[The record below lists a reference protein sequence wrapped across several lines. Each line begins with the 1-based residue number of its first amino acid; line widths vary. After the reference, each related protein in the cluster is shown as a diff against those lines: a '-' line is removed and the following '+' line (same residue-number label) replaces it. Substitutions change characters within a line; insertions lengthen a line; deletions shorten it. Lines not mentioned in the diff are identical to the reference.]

1 MADEERNPLLRGE
14 GEEEVDPGIKT
25 KTAEIP
31 AGYKAMPVS
40 FLASCAMAATAASTV
55 YAYAHILCHDAS
67 RCADK
72 EKAAYASAV
81 ALATTIAN
89 VCGLVAVGIY
99 QRLPTRGALALWVGL
114 RAGSVVVL
122 SAGGVFLLLP
132 LLHLHSSLPA
142 DSRLQTVLYKSIA
155 LGLSARI
162 LEGLATDNTLHM
174 ALNGLYARAE
184 DQRLVGR
191 MMSASLALYMA
202 GMALSPALAAL
213 LSDFRVS
220 FAAALAVF
228 ALTAVYLAVVGRL
241 GGSGPDK
248 QGEEESN
255 GHDQEGERNRPNNMM
270 SAVMALAQPAL
281 YLASDRVIAAH
292 GGAMLLYNA
301 AVSYMFPA
309 LMVHATL
316 RFGFSPG
323 QNGLILSVAAGS
335 SALYLVV
342 AAWFARPARDAP
354 AALVSLAVLIAA
366 MCALAAA
373 SVAWALFP
381 LVAAAALGLATPSF
395 VKAHLVHRRPGDSLA
410 VAALS
415 ISEGVGSL
423 ASAPLLGAWQS
434 AHPGGSVLY
443 VAAGL
448 ATASAVV
455 FAVGCRRG

>member
-122 SAGGVFLLLP
+122 SAG
-132 LLHLHSSLPA
+132 
-142 DSRLQTVLYKSIA
+142 VLYKSIA

>member
-1 MADEERNPLLRGE
+1 MADDERNPLLRGE
-14 GEEEVDPGIKT
+14 GEEETDPGVKA

-40 FLASCAMAATAASTV
+40 FLASCAMAATAASAV
-55 YAYAHILCHDAS
+55 YAYAHILCQDAS

-81 ALATTIAN
+81 AAATTIAN

-122 SAGGVFLLLP
+122 SAG
-132 LLHLHSSLPA
+132 
-142 DSRLQTVLYKSIA
+142 VLYKSIA

-162 LEGLATDNTLHM
+162 LEGLASDNTLHM

-184 DQRLVGR
+184 DQRLVGQ

-241 GGSGPDK
+241 GQSGPDK
-248 QGEEESN
+248 QGEGEGESD
-255 GHDQEGERNRPNNMM
+255 GQDQESESERPSNMM
-270 SAVMALAQPAL
+270 SAIMALARPAL

-373 SVAWALFP
+373 PVAWALFP
-381 LVAAAALGLATPSF
+381 LIAAAALGLATPSF

>member
-1 MADEERNPLLRGE
+1 MAEDERNPLLQGE
-14 GEEEVDPGIKT
+14 GEEADEPCIKPKKDGI
-25 KTAEIP
+25 P
-31 AGYKAMPVS
+31 VGYKAMPVS

-55 YAYAHILCHDAS
+55 YAYAHILCRDATQ
-67 RCADK
+67 CADK

-81 ALATTIAN
+81 AAATTIAN

-99 QRLPTRGALALWVGL
+99 ERLPTRGALALWVGL

-122 SAGGVFLLLP
+122 SAG
-132 LLHLHSSLPA
+132 
-142 DSRLQTVLYKSIA
+142 VLYKSII

-191 MMSASLALYMA
+191 FMSASLALYMA

-220 FAAALAVF
+220 FAAALGVF

-241 GGSGPDK
+241 GESGHGKRGESDSADQGCENGGESDK
-248 QGEEESN
+248 PSKIMG
-255 GHDQEGERNRPNNMM
+255 
-270 SAVMALAQPAL
+270 AVRAVTRPAL
-281 YLASDRVIAAH
+281 YLASDRVLAAH

-301 AVSYMFPA
+301 SVSYMFPA

-316 RFGFSPG
+316 RFGFSSA

-342 AAWFARPARDAP
+342 AAYFARPARDAP
-354 AALVSLAVLIAA
+354 AALISLAVLIAA

-395 VKAHLVHRRPGDSLA
+395 VKSHLVQRRPGDSLA

-423 ASAPLLGAWQS
+423 ISAPLLGAWQS

-448 ATASAVV
+448 AAASAVV